1 MKNQILAAVLVMV
14 LLPLAQAQQ
23 IPQSIDE
30 FRRKVFRFTNKAPGL
45 YELNVGIT
53 DTNSWVAAFGDF
65 SQTGYTGI
73 VLADRAGRILTLLK
87 WTDKTSSK
95 GKYSL

>member
-1 MKNQILAAVLVMV
+1 MRIKILTTLLALLLVSAAH
-14 LLPLAQAQQ
+14 AQQ

-73 VLADRAGRILTLLK
+73 VLADKAGRILTLLK
-87 WTDKTSSK
+87 WADKNSCKTES
-95 GKYSL
+95 